1 MEEKT
6 INDLEVLAD
15 DTQGYYDSTCS
26 GEQVD
31 AAATWVKDKATTVT
45 TNITAL
51 QADVGK
57 LQTDVTDL
65 QSDIGSLNS
74 GKISKPTPTPVS
86 GNMAGWG
93 ANSTLVDTS
102 MRSSDIVLRAKTSN
116 TPLNI
121 MVFDNNGN
129 ADDSGYSA
137 HGFDSRLDSLETR
150 ATNMESDIGER
161 MEKPA
166 DLNSVD
172 GNIVVFDSNGNGVN
186 SAQNLDSLLEEL
198 DDLQSSV
205 NAKVASVALQS
216 GANNGEV
223 SIVVNGGAPQT
234 ASVTGLT
241 ETAFTAPSAFA
252 TAAQGAAAD
261 EANNWID
268 DEGASALADIVN
280 LQNAG
285 SPNTIR
291 VIDGSVQ
298 NTPNKIYQ
306 YCQGL
311 VTQAGTYAQQSMLF
325 AYKHGDY
332 SGMVIYSQSS
342 GSPLFIGVADGVF
355 VAGDLGYSDT
365 DITSVIDDLPKV
377 DDLALAATAYQKP
390 TNGIPLTDLEEIVRN
405 RLATITPLAISSSTQ
420 VATAYQQMTSALT
433 SPTNNNGAFLLFGQ
447 SNSGAQARYVF
458 LAFLASSTATSFGCI
473 GVAGNSYR
481 FGSVSGVNNYNNL
494 FSTLDSLSLIGQEAV
509 ASQSGHGEAI
519 DDVGASVTI
528 SPEKNWRKI
537 DLIIVDNR
545 DGTSNQSILN
555 GVNVKFNSRTGTD
568 SYTIVLDYAASIVWC
583 AISIKAFYGR
593 CLAEAVFYGANG
605 DSTTVYD
612 LGGAV
617 VTDSFLDIG
626 GVEITPNFDGGQQSL
641 DWDYSFVVT
650 Y

>member
-6 INDLEVLAD
+6 VNDLEVLAD
-15 DTQGYYDSTCS
+15 DTQGYYDSPCS

-31 AAATWVKDKATTVT
+31 AAATWVKDKGATVT

-51 QADVGK
+51 QTEVGE

-65 QSDIGSLNS
+65 RSDINSLNS

-93 ANSTLVDTS
+93 ANSTLTDTS
-102 MRSSDIVLRAKTSN
+102 VHVSDIVLRAKASS

-137 HGFDSRLDSLETR
+137 YGFNNRLNGLETR
-150 ATNMESDIGER
+150 ATNMESDITER
-161 MEKPA
+161 MEKPT
-166 DLNSVD
+166 DLNSVE
-172 GNIVVFDSNGNGVN
+172 GNIVIFDSNGNGVN
-186 SAQNLDSLLEEL
+186 SARSLDSL
-198 DDLQSSV
+198 
-205 NAKVASVALQS
+205 
-216 GANNGEV
+216 
-223 SIVVNGGAPQT
+223 
-234 ASVTGLT
+234 
-241 ETAFTAPSAFA
+241 A

-261 EANNWID
+261 EANNWIS
-268 DEGASALADIVN
+268 DEGTSALADITE
-280 LQNAG
+280 LQNEG

-306 YCQGL
+306 YCQG
-311 VTQAGTYAQQSMLF
+311 VVAQAGTYGQQSMLF

-332 SGMVIYSQSS
+332 SGMIIYSQSS
-342 GSPLFIGVADGVF
+342 GGPLFIGVADGIF
-355 VAGDLGYSDT
+355 VAGDLGVSDT
-365 DITSVIDDLPKV
+365 NITSVIDGLPKV

-390 TNGIPLTDLEEIVRN
+390 TSGIPSSDLEESVRN
-405 RLATITPLAISSSTQ
+405 RLATITPLTVDSSTQ
-420 VATAYQQMTSALT
+420 VAAVYQQMTSALT

-447 SNSGAQARYVF
+447 SNSGAQTRYVF
-458 LAFLASSTATSFGCI
+458 LAFLSSSSTTSFGCI
-473 GVAGNSYR
+473 GVAGNNYR
-481 FGSVSGVNNYNNL
+481 CGSVSGMNNYSNL
-494 FSTLDSLSLIGQEAV
+494 FSTLDTLPLIGQGAV
-509 ASQSGHGEAI
+509 ASQSGHGEAV

-545 DGTSNQSILN
+545 NGTASQSVLN
-555 GVNVKFNSRTGTD
+555 GVDVKLNSRTGTD
-568 SYTIVLDYAASIVWC
+568 SYTISLDYAASIVWC
-583 AISIKAFYGR
+583 SISIKAFYGR
-593 CLAEAVFYGANG
+593 YLAEAVFYGTNG
-605 DSTTVYD
+605 DTATDYD
-612 LGGAV
+612 LGGMTA
-617 VTDSFLDIG
+617 TDGFLDIG
-626 GVEITPNFDGGQQSL
+626 SVEITPNFDGGQQSL

>member
-6 INDLEVLAD
+6 LNDLEVLAD
-15 DTQGYYDSTCS
+15 DTQGYYDSSCS

-31 AAATWVKDKATTVT
+31 AAATWVKDKAMTVT

-57 LQTDVTDL
+57 LQTDVADL

-102 MRSSDIVLRAKTSN
+102 MRTSDIVLRAKTSN

-150 ATNMESDIGER
+150 ATNMESDISGC

-172 GNIVVFDSNGNGVN
+172 GNIVVFDSSGNGVN

-198 DDLQSSV
+198 DNLQSSI

-223 SIVVNGGAPQT
+223 SIVVNSGAPQT

-311 VTQAGTYAQQSMLF
+311 VTQAGAYAQQSMLF

-332 SGMVIYSQSS
+332 SGMVIYSQS
-342 GSPLFIGVADGVF
+342 GGTPLFIGVADGVF
-355 VAGDLGYSDT
+355 VAGDLGVSDA
-365 DITSVIDDLPKV
+365 DITSVINDLPKV

-390 TNGIPLTDLEEIVRN
+390 TNGIPSSDLEENVRN
-405 RLATITPLAISSSTQ
+405 RLATITPLTVDSSSQ
-420 VATAYQQMTSALT
+420 VATVYQQMTSALT

-447 SNSGAQARYVF
+447 SNSGARARYVF
-458 LAFLASSTATSFGCI
+458 LAFLSNSSATSFGCI
-473 GVAGNSYR
+473 GVAGNNYR
-481 FGSVSGVNNYNNL
+481 CGTVSGMNNYSNL
-494 FSTLDSLSLIGQEAV
+494 FSTLDSLPLIGQGAV
-509 ASQSGHGEAI
+509 ASESGHGEAI

-528 SPEKNWRKI
+528 SPKKNWRKI

-545 DGTSNQSILN
+545 DGTSNQSVLN
-555 GVNVKFNSRTGTD
+555 GVDVKFNSRTGTD
-568 SYTIVLDYAASIVWC
+568 SYTITLDYAASIVWC

-593 CLAEAVFYGANG
+593 YLAEAVFYGTHDDTA
-605 DSTTVYD
+605 TVYD
-612 LGGAV
+612 LGGMTA
-617 VTDSFLDIG
+617 TDSFLDIG
-626 GVEITPNFDGGQQSL
+626 SVEITPNFDGGQQSL